1 MENEVRN
8 ELTPKYRGIYDKAKT
23 GRSPKS
29 AIHAYCLIC
38 MSCIRKE
45 IKECLNKGCPLY
57 QYRPY
62 QDNPWKARKRTT
74 GLILA
79 HKEAL
84 RNGRNI
90 TKSVRPISQ
99 VLNIKKP
106 ISGRVRFTMSIAP
119 EPKKVVQNQEK

>member
-1 MENEVRN
+1 MPNNEVRN

-38 MSCIRKE
+38 MSSVRKN
-45 IKECLNKGCPLY
+45 IKECVQEVCPFH

-62 QDNPWKARKRTT
+62 QDIPWKARKRTT

-84 RNGRNI
+84 RNGRKTSN
-90 TKSVRPISQ
+90 SVRPITQ

-106 ISGRVRFTMSIAP
+106 ISGRVRFTLAIEP
-119 EPKKVVQNQEK
+119 ESKK